1 MHFDTG
7 SRTRLVMLCYAC
19 VRPITLQYLHILPKK
34 KPPVSTAYAYLM
46 HAMGTYVDFVKGGK
60 GMSRVILNV
69 LQAVGIDEARHVS
82 TLRAHLHRLQG
93 SYEIE
98 SA

>member
-7 SRTRLVMLCYAC
+7 SRTRLFMLCYAC
-19 VRPITLQYLHILPKK
+19 VRPITLQYLHILRKK

-69 LQAVGIDEARHVS
+69 RQAVGIDKARQREHTPKTS
-82 TLRAHLHRLQG
+82 T
-93 SYEIE
+93 
-98 SA
+98 